1 MLPHPMLGK
10 LRGGGETEA
19 NLGLPD
25 LKPSWPPKLCETLG
39 R

>member
-1 MLPHPMLGK
+1 MLGK